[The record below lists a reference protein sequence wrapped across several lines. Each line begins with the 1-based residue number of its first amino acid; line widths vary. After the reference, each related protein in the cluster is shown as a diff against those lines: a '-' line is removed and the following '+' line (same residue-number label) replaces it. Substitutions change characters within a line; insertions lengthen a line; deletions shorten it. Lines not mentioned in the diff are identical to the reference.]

1 MIIKKNE
8 EIIFFML
15 SIFRLNNNRSWTRL
29 LNTFFQKY
37 ICVINCIFMFK
48 IQLKVIVGLSDG
60 KLVLRNYPI
69 GSSNNY
75 EIQAHTSG
83 SAVRDIKMINN
94 VTAVTCSLDIKV
106 WNLLTQT
113 SILTIPNPHS
123 GLINAIEVLREDVI
137 VSTGVDQKVKVCW
150 SFFLY

>member
-1 MIIKKNE
+1 MFN
-8 EIIFFML
+8 L
-15 SIFRLNNNRSWTRL
+15 
-29 LNTFFQKY
+29 
-37 ICVINCIFMFK
+37 MFK
-48 IQLKVIVGLSDG
+48 IKFKVIVGLSDG

-106 WNLLTQT
+106 WNLLSQT
-113 SILTIPNPHS
+113 SILTIPNSHS
-123 GLINAIEVLREDVI
+123 GFSVNAIEVLREDVI
-137 VSTGVDQKVKVCW
+137 VSTGEDRKVKVC
-150 SFFLY
+150 